1 MKTEN
6 NKLDELFEG
15 LDFNSEEPSAGHKER
30 FFQKLEQQNSAQK
43 PKVRS
48 IWLPVLSVAASIA
61 LALLLFGNMLNTNQA
76 YGKGD
81 LASVSPEMK
90 ETQDF
95 YSALIES
102 ELNSIEAEKSPET
115 EAIINDALV
124 QMEKL
129 ESEYAKLKKDLL
141 KSGND
146 KRVIYAMI
154 NNFQQRI
161 DLLQEVLDQIENI
174 KSLKTQ
180 NHESTTI

>member
-1 MKTEN
+1 MKTDN
-6 NKLDELFEG
+6 NNLNELFEG
-15 LDFNSEEPSAGHKER
+15 LDFNTAKPETGHKER
-30 FFQKLEQQNSAQK
+30 FFQKLKEQNPGQK

-48 IWLPVLSVAASIA
+48 LWTPILSIAASIT
-61 LALLLFGNMLNTNQA
+61 LALLLFGNLLNPNQE
-76 YGKGD
+76 YSKGD

-95 YSALIES
+95 YSSLIQK
-102 ELNSIEAEKSPET
+102 ELNTLEAEKSPET
-115 EAIINDALV
+115 QAIVKDALL

-129 ESEYAKLKKDLL
+129 ENQYAKLKKDLL

-146 KRVIYAMI
+146 NRVIYAMI

-161 DLLQEVLDQIENI
+161 DLLQQVLDQIENI
-174 KSLKTQ
+174 KSFKTQ